1 MGKLKDKIQNI
12 KMPHTYVILTMI
24 LLTVVALTYIIPA
37 GEYDRILDPVSNKM
51 IVIPESFHFTQGV
64 RPGFFDIFLAL
75 QRGYVSAANIL
86 FLIIFAYGYVYVLI
100 DNGTLSSL
108 INCLIKAMG
117 SRTYLII
124 PVSMLAFGIL
134 GSTMGIYEEVYGMVP
149 VFVGIAAALGYDVVV
164 GGAIVFVGIA
174 TGRHD
179 ESLFHRNRTEHCRSA
194 DVLRP
199 WLPRRYFCSF
209 SDGVHPLCYVVCEK
223 GKGPSGK
230 IGAFWGK
237 AGYASRA

>member
-164 GGAIVFVGIA
+164 GAQSYLWELRPDLQPPRRIPFPSESHRALPECRCSQALA
-174 TGRHD
+174 TA
-179 ESLFHRNRTEHCRSA
+179 SLF
-194 DVLRP
+194 LQFF
-199 WLPRRYFCSF
+199 RRCPS
-209 SDGVHPLCYVVCEK
+209 SMLCGMRE
-223 GKGPSGK
+223 G
-230 IGAFWGK
+230 
-237 AGYASRA
+237 